1 MKNGRVDNITQFKK
15 NANKKSL
22 AEDRKV
28 SVSCTFFSVLKFDD
42 ILDRVMIHHLSIGWN
57 GQIRVKKCISFEG
70 RYIRNFLHTTDTW
83 YMYLAKDLLTGHI
96 LYVSSLQEI

>member
-42 ILDRVMIHHLSIGWN
+42 ILDRVMIHHLSIG
-57 GQIRVKKCISFEG
+57 
-70 RYIRNFLHTTDTW
+70 
-83 YMYLAKDLLTGHI
+83 
-96 LYVSSLQEI
+96 